1 MAINVE
7 ITRGASENNLSA
19 LRRFTKKVQ
28 SSGVLPVVRSK
39 RYSDRNRSE
48 NVKKKKALKRIARRD
63 VIMGALKMGKTID
76 KKKRGGKRR

>member
-28 SSGVLPVVRSK
+28 SSGVLPVMRSK
-39 RYSDRNRSE
+39 RYSERNRSE
-48 NVKKKKALKRIARRD
+48 NVKKKKALKRIGRKEE
-63 VIMGALKMGKTID
+63 IMSALKMGKLIE
-76 KKKRGGKRR
+76 KKRKGGRRR